1 MANIGFLITERALIE
16 NSVINENVS
25 MAVIRPTLVKVQEMR
40 IQPIIGSPLYKDLVA
55 KVVAGTLTQ
64 ALNPNDFTL
73 VEDYIV
79 PAIIQWTYYELPVV
93 LAYRMMNKNMVRR
106 RSEESEMMS
115 TTEMTYWLDKAKNDA
130 EWYSERLTNYLMEKR
145 TLFPLFFNPTVALDT
160 IFPENDNYETGMVM
174 GSRYPR
180 PGYDSHNPYCR
191 DCD

>member
-1 MANIGFLITERALIE
+1 MANIGFLITERTLIE

-40 IQPIIGSPLYKDLVA
+40 IQPIIGSPLYKDLVG

-79 PAIIQWTYYELPVV
+79 PCIIQWTYYELPVV
-93 LAYRMMNKNMVRR
+93 LAYRMMNKNMARR

-115 TTEMTYWLDKAKNDA
+115 TQEMTYWLDKAKNDA
-130 EWYSERLTNYLMEKR
+130 EWYSERLTSYLMEKR

-160 IFPENDNYETGMVM
+160 IYPEVDNYDTGLVM

-180 PGYDSHNPYCR
+180 PGYDPHNPYCNG
-191 DCD
+191 CD